1 MKNTLLFCAA
11 LTLLLLLCNDV
22 TAQRLNPEQVNQ
34 EYAKIVNANRLHR
47 TKNTTIKADIN
58 LFCLTLVRN
67 EYIRTTHDTTSSTH
81 PQSDVEIVG
90 KLAGLRQCRTPRTA
104 AQLIYNDV
112 NRKMRGIQNTSAL
125 GYVNASVLGDYY
137 VIRFYTNPGVELLTM
152 GSDAYN
158 QQKQLAEMI
167 MQRVMTVEKGL

>member
-1 MKNTLLFCAA
+1 MKNTSLFCATIA
-11 LTLLLLLCNDV
+11 LMRLCNDV

-47 TKNTTIKADIN
+47 TKNTTIKADVN

-67 EYIRTTHDTTSSTH
+67 EYVRSTHDTTSTTH
-81 PQSDVEIVG
+81 QQSDVEIVG
-90 KLAGLRQCRTPRTA
+90 RLTSLKKCRTPHSA

-125 GYVNASVLGDYY
+125 GYVNASALGDYY

-152 GSDAYN
+152 SSVDYN

-167 MQRVMTVEKGL
+167 MQWVTMVQKD